1 MSTFKK
7 LRRDEIKRYGR
18 LYFEYIKLF
27 QDHANILRQDPNESQ
42 AAYARVTEELKA
54 EFAGSRPASARS
66 ISEIHSSLDELE
78 RRCRIEARSFDE

>member
-7 LRRDEIKRYGR
+7 LQRDEIKVYGHF
-18 LYFEYIKLF
+18 YFEYIKLF
-27 QDHANILRQDPNESQ
+27 QDHADILRQDPNESQ
-42 AAYARVTEELKA
+42 AACARVTEELKA
-54 EFAGSRPASARS
+54 ELAGSRPASALS